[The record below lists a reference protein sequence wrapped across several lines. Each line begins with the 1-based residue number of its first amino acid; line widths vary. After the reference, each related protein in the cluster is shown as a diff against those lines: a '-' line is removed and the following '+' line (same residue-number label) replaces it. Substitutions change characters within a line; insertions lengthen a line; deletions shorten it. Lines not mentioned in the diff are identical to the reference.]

1 MQAASGTLLT
11 CHPDPA
17 RPPALR
23 CSAAYG
29 LTLVWALVAVF
40 EQSESAVVRHTALA
54 AIVLL
59 AACSIASV
67 LRRPGEQRPPGDA
80 DVRQPLRPSLDGGP

>member
-1 MQAASGTLLT
+1 VRCSL
-11 CHPDPA
+11 PA
-17 RPPALR
+17 PPALPAPSAL

-40 EQSESAVVRHTALA
+40 EQSESAAVRHSALA
-54 AIVLL
+54 AIILL

-67 LRRPGEQRPPGDA
+67 LRRPGERPLGDA